1 MINRTPGGYE
11 AWIALKAGTAAIG
24 AFVSARAR
32 KASTFAIAVAPDG
45 SRVTPGSGAASP
57 IALDIHFV
65 AQQALCNALGAS
77 GLHWVWAI
85 AASSGSRLLFFRAH
99 RAVSCPS
106 RERPPKQADCSLPPG
121 IFRGSLLSARD
132 VAFVV
137 VDWGASFRV
146 EIFLAVGHRV
156 IEAALPYDFVRRLFL
171 LELLQ
176 RRWAVDKRANWP
188 TISLIDLTQFP
199 GRRERQRGIFF
210 VRPCHRSTISEF
222 YLFKRHSAVVGK
234 ELPASNPVRIGRAV
248 VDTNLHRRSS
258 ATYRGG

>member
-1 MINRTPGGYE
+1 MSRRRRQGLGRIASPPFPDAPPASWRRPLTPRY
-11 AWIALKAGTAAIG
+11 LTYK
-24 AFVSARAR
+24 
-32 KASTFAIAVAPDG
+32 TFALYKL
-45 SRVTPGSGAASP
+45 R
-57 IALDIHFV
+57 V